1 MNMGFSNAII
11 DDFNAYTFSLM
22 GMLIV
27 FVGLVLIYLYIEF
40 LPYFLDFLSKR
51 KEKIKQRARI
61 RFKKETASPK
71 HLSSA
76 NFPTSSKFSPP
87 SLEASACSLTFLTA
101 IFESQKQ
108 SGLFPAPWR
117 MLLQPF
123 PAAALQGFPAA
134 LLSPQSGFLLF
145 PWLILGL

>member
-76 NFPTSSKFSPP
+76 NLAKENMDEIMLSITTALHLEHSFLGGNQQYTWKEDVAGSNWKIAGKINGLSRRSSKTS
-87 SLEASACSLTFLTA
+87 
-101 IFESQKQ
+101 
-108 SGLFPAPWR
+108 W
-117 MLLQPF
+117 
-123 PAAALQGFPAA
+123 
-134 LLSPQSGFLLF
+134 
-145 PWLILGL
+145 